1 MQGARRAFAGGLA
14 GGLCHGVL
22 MALAF
27 APVGLWGAALLA
39 TAPLALVAWK
49 AKRARWAGLGA
60 CVGVSAWWWWS
71 HRWIWD
77 VSAAGLPVLVAY
89 LSLYAGLFVVM
100 GVMWRR
106 VVERKGW
113 GAWRFWWALPVV
125 WCGLEM
131 FRGSVMWDG
140 YAWFF
145 VGHPLIDAQWGAGL
159 GSMVGA
165 IGASLVVAA
174 MGVWV
179 VWVGAA
185 AREKRHRRGAVV
197 MLALLVAVMG
207 VGWMAGSRARIGER
221 ERLNFDLGLVQ
232 TNVPQSNKVSWGIEQ
247 RLADF
252 ARMEAL
258 TREAKAKGAEVIV
271 WPETMFPGLALNA
284 EAVEA
289 EREAGLRYAGG
300 IDSTVFYDRL
310 LALQEEVGVPLIV
323 GAISMEGVR
332 IKDDEGG
339 IRVERDAT
347 YNSVFVVDGPD
358 FDEAPHMDVP
368 ILRRHRYDKI
378 RLTPFGEYMP
388 YISKW
393 KWLEKRLLALG
404 ASGMSFD
411 LEAGSPS
418 FRLEA
423 DLGDGRKSLSIYT
436 PVCFEISEADLCRR
450 MALGGV
456 DGLINV
462 TNDGWFGNAAGG
474 RENHMMLARWRAAEN
489 WTWVARA
496 ANTGISCFID
506 RWGRVVAKMGANE
519 EGVLVVEQRA
529 PWDMRPLLIYPQVG
543 DSVGWV
549 CLAGTGLLAVGSVI
563 GRERKGRVADSKG

>member
-1 MQGARRAFAGGLA
+1 MMGARRSAFGAGAA

-39 TAPLALVAWK
+39 VAPLALVAWK

-60 CVGVSAWWWWS
+60 CVGAAPMWWWL

-77 VSAAGLPVLVAY
+77 VSAAGLPVLVGY
-89 LSLYAGLFVVM
+89 LSLYAGAFVAM
-100 GVMWRR
+100 GVLWRR

-113 GAWRFWWALPVV
+113 GTWRFWWALPVV

-179 VWVGAA
+179 VWVVRAFWERKG
-185 AREKRHRRGAVV
+185 KRGALV
-197 MLALLVAVMG
+197 MFLLLALVGG
-207 VGWMAGSRARIGER
+207 VGWMAGSSTPIGQR
-221 ERLNFDLGLVQ
+221 EGLHVRLGLVQ
-232 TNVPQSNKVSWGIEQ
+232 TNVAQSNKMGWGIEQ

-252 ARMEAL
+252 ARMEEL

-271 WPETMFPGLALNA
+271 WPETMFPGLALNK
-284 EAVEA
+284 EAVDA
-289 EREAGLRYAGG
+289 ERAAELRYRGG
-300 IDSTVFYDRL
+300 VKSTEFHDRL
-310 LALQEEVGVPLIV
+310 LALQEEVGVPLVV
-323 GAISMEGVR
+323 GAIAMEGVR
-332 IKDDEGG
+332 IEEDEGG

-347 YNSVFVVDGPD
+347 FNSVFVVDGSGVR
-358 FDEAPHMDVP
+358 EE
-368 ILRRHRYDKI
+368 RYDKV

-393 KWLEKRLLALG
+393 PWLERQLLSLG

-411 LEAGSPS
+411 LEASDAV
-418 FRLEA
+418 RTLQV
-423 DLGDGRKSLSIYT
+423 DLGGGKSVRIGT
-436 PVCFEISEADLCRR
+436 PVCFEGSEAGLCRA
-450 MALGGV
+450 MARQGV

-462 TNDGWFGNAAGG
+462 TNDGWFGRALGG
-474 RENHMMLARWRAAEN
+474 RENHLMMARWRAVEN
-489 WTWVARA
+489 GVWVSRA
-496 ANTGISCFID
+496 ANTGVSCVID
-506 RWGRVVAKMGANE
+506 QWGRVVETLRANE
-519 EGVLVVEQRA
+519 EGVLVVEVR
-529 PWDMRPLLIYPQVG
+529 VG
-543 DSVGWV
+543 GGGGTLYSSMLGGSVGGL
-549 CLAGTGLLAVGSVI
+549 CLAGTGLLGVGSVL

>member
-1 MQGARRAFAGGLA
+1 MGARRSAFGAGA
-14 GGLCHGVL
+14 VGGLCHGVL

-39 TAPLALVAWK
+39 VAPLALVAWK

-60 CVGVSAWWWWS
+60 CVGAAPMWWWL

-77 VSAAGLPVLVAY
+77 VSAAGLPVLVGY
-89 LSLYAGLFVVM
+89 LSLYAGAFVAM
-100 GVMWRR
+100 GVLWRR

-113 GAWRFWWALPVV
+113 GTWRFWWALPVV

-174 MGVWV
+174 IGVWV
-179 VWVGAA
+179 VWVVRAFWERKG
-185 AREKRHRRGAVV
+185 KRGALV
-197 MLALLVAVMG
+197 MFLLLALVGG
-207 VGWMAGSRARIGER
+207 VGWMAGSSTPIGQR
-221 ERLNFDLGLVQ
+221 EGLHVRLGLVQ
-232 TNVPQSNKVSWGIEQ
+232 TNVAQSNKMGWGIEQ

-252 ARMEAL
+252 ARMEEL

-271 WPETMFPGLALNA
+271 WPETMFPGLALNK
-284 EAVEA
+284 EAVDA
-289 EREAGLRYAGG
+289 ERAAELRYRGG
-300 IDSTVFYDRL
+300 VKSTEFHDRL
-310 LALQEEVGVPLIV
+310 LALQEEVGVPLVV
-323 GAISMEGVR
+323 GAISMKGVR
-332 IKDDEGG
+332 IEDDEGG

-347 YNSVFVVDGPD
+347 YNSVFVVDGSGVR
-358 FDEAPHMDVP
+358 EE
-368 ILRRHRYDKI
+368 RYDKV

-393 KWLEKRLLALG
+393 PWLERQLLSLG

-411 LEAGSPS
+411 LEASDAV
-418 FRLEA
+418 RTLQV
-423 DLGDGRKSLSIYT
+423 DLGGGKSVRIGT
-436 PVCFEISEADLCRR
+436 PVCFEGSEAGLCRA
-450 MALGGV
+450 MARQGV

-462 TNDGWFGNAAGG
+462 TNDGWFGRALGG
-474 RENHMMLARWRAAEN
+474 RENHLMMARWRAVEN
-489 WTWVARA
+489 GVWVSRA
-496 ANTGISCFID
+496 ANTGVSCVID
-506 RWGRVVAKMGANE
+506 QWGRVVETLRANE
-519 EGVLVVEQRA
+519 EGVLVVEVR
-529 PWDMRPLLIYPQVG
+529 VG
-543 DSVGWV
+543 GGGGTLYSSMLGGSVGGL
-549 CLAGTGLLAVGSVI
+549 CLAGTGLLGVGSVL